1 MNASTDFLGNAAAVT
16 SLGSQLDR
24 SGRKVVFG
32 LAYRLALLLLLF
44 ALAPTAL
51 IGISLW
57 QATDEAENQRLETNS
72 FYASKIAEN
81 IDRKL
86 ADRYKDVQAFAL
98 SAPVDAVENDLSR
111 LIDVMNGYV
120 AQYELYPLTIFADT
134 SGVIQAVNTLD
145 ASGSP
150 LGSFRLIGSDVSSE
164 AWFQRAKAR
173 DYTTRQPFTG
183 PGNDGADGTV
193 VVDLNVDERVKEFYP
208 SHSGAVFGFAAPVER
223 NGRTVGYWYNMVD
236 LSSVEE
242 IYENTYQS
250 LKASGYGA
258 TELTLLDGDGTIIV
272 DFDPT
277 LRGSESVS
285 KTDAFMSLNLA
296 SGGVEAA
303 KLAVS
308 GKSGALYAQHTRKQ
322 IVQAAGYAH
331 LQGAQGFPGMNWSV
345 LVRTPKSVAAAVPN
359 ATRKLLITQAVV
371 IAVLAVI
378 AGFFVG
384 RYFASPLVQMA
395 GVTQRIASGDLSGR
409 VEYDGSSEIG
419 QVARSINS
427 VRDYL
432 NQAIASLARNSS
444 SLDQSAVKLAS
455 QTTTINNSAS
465 DSATRAANVA
475 AAAGQMTGA
484 LESVSQSAE
493 ESSEM
498 IKSVAN
504 GAEEMASTIRE
515 IAQSSE
521 RARTITSTAVG
532 NASAANDRV
541 EELAQASDE
550 ISRVIDVI
558 LEIAEQTKLLA
569 LNATIE
575 AARAG
580 EAGKGFAVVAS
591 EVKDLAQ
598 QTNTAT
604 EEIRAKI
611 EAIQGSTG
619 ATVEEIGS
627 IRSVIGEVSDIVQ
640 TIAAAVE
647 EQSATTQSMAGDVSS
662 TAQTITGMSERFA
675 EVTKSSSEIASD
687 ISQVTQQIQDIDD
700 AATEVEDEAAGLASS
715 SNDLK
720 SIVDQFRVAD

>member
-1 MNASTDFLGNAAAVT
+1 
-16 SLGSQLDR
+16 
-24 SGRKVVFG
+24 
-32 LAYRLALLLLLF
+32 
-44 ALAPTAL
+44 
-51 IGISLW
+51 
-57 QATDEAENQRLETNS
+57 
-72 FYASKIAEN
+72 
-81 IDRKL
+81 
-86 ADRYKDVQAFAL
+86 
-98 SAPVDAVENDLSR
+98 
-111 LIDVMNGYV
+111 
-120 AQYELYPLTIFADT
+120 
-134 SGVIQAVNTLD
+134 TLD

-150 LGSFRLIGSDVSSE
+150 LGSFQLIGSDVSGDS
-164 AWFQRAKAR
+164 WFRRARAR
-173 DYTTRQPFTG
+173 DFTSRQPFTA
-183 PGNDGADGTV
+183 PGNDLSDGSV
-193 VVDLNVDERVKEFYP
+193 VVDLYIDERVKQFYP
-208 SHSGAVFGFAAPVER
+208 GHSGAVFGFAAPVER
-223 NGRTVGYWYNMVD
+223 EGRTVGYWYNIVD
-236 LSSVEE
+236 MEAVEE
-242 IYENTYQS
+242 IFESTYQAM
-250 LKASGYGA
+250 KTAGYET
-258 TELTLLDGDGTIIV
+258 TELTLLDDVGKIIV

-277 LRGSESVS
+277 LNGSEKVL
-285 KTDAFMSLNLA
+285 KTDAFMDLNLVTT
-296 SGGVEAA
+296 GVEAA
-303 KLAVS
+303 RLAVA
-308 GKSGALYAQHTRKQ
+308 GKSGGIYAVHTRKQ
-322 IVQAAGYAH
+322 IVQASGYAH

-345 LVRTPKSVAAAVPN
+345 LVRTPKEVAAAVPN
-359 ATRKLLITQAVV
+359 ATRKLLITQSLVVAVV
-371 IAVLAVI
+371 ALV
-378 AGFFVG
+378 AGFFFG
-384 RYFASPLVQMA
+384 RYFASPLEKMA
-395 GVTQRIASGDLSGR
+395 RVSQRMAAGDLTGR
-409 VEYDGSSEIG
+409 VDYDGSSEVG
-419 QVARSINS
+419 QVARSINA
-427 VRDYL
+427 VRDNL
-432 NQAIASLARNSS
+432 NHTVSSLSRNSNL
-444 SLDQSAVKLAS
+444 LDRSAAKLAT
-455 QTTTINNSAS
+455 QTTTIN
-465 DSATRAANVA
+465 DSATDSATYAANVA
-475 AAAGQMTGA
+475 AAASQMTGA